1 MLGKKNYQMLILLK
15 FYIRKKITKINFM
28 NATYLKTIINL
39 SHWLETNLASQA
51 LIGYGHQSYL
61 TLRLLIGTQ
70 CAAIDWFAIDARPK
84 WDSLAVKY
92 TEKSY
97 DS

>member
-39 SHWLETNLASQA
+39 SH
-51 LIGYGHQSYL
+51 
-61 TLRLLIGTQ
+61 
-70 CAAIDWFAIDARPK
+70 
-84 WDSLAVKY
+84 
-92 TEKSY
+92 
-97 DS
+97 